1 MMMKE
6 KTDYIN
12 NAIALAARRA
22 IDIAKKFC
30 EQFEPD
36 VFGNAKVRR
45 AEYINAVYS
54 AVRELDAVQK
64 SLGDALR
71 KSEKLKTAL
80 LSEAENAFL
89 ANENVNADNVCRTIS
104 QVEALENVCLAIC
117 EDCVAKYVC
126 ALETSL
132 DGDTSENGMREI
144 HVSALKKDFSD
155 LVLRTEQYLKA
166 LTE

>member
-1 MMMKE
+1 MKILE
-6 KTDYIN
+6 AKHSGFCPGVRRAVDCVYRLLDECPDTVIVTLGELIHN
-12 NAIALAARRA
+12 PLVTSALAARGIRTVEDTE
-22 IDIAKKFC
+22 I
-30 EQFEPD
+30 P
-36 VFGNAKVRR
+36 
-45 AEYINAVYS
+45 
-54 AVRELDAVQK
+54 
-64 SLGDALR
+64 
-71 KSEKLKTAL
+71 AL
-80 LSEAENAFL
+80 LSEAEDAFL